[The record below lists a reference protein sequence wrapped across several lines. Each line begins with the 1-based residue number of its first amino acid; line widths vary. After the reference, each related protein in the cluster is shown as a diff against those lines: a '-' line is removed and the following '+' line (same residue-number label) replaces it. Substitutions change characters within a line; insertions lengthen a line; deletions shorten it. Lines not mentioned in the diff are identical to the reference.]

1 MGTVLLAG
9 CGQRGGEPPAPPPP
23 EVVVVTV
30 EKGNLPLDLAYTGRA
45 VGSREV
51 EVRALVSGILL
62 ERRYEEGK
70 PVRQG
75 EVLFLIAPDR
85 YRAAVERAQ
94 AELGVERAKLA
105 EARRQRDRIVS
116 LLEKNLVSQRQLDEA
131 VSAFEVAE
139 ANTAAAQA
147 RLRTAQLDL
156 SYTEVRA
163 PIAGLT
169 SREARS
175 EGSLV
180 TAGDESSL
188 VTRIV
193 QTDPIYIEFTLPE
206 TRNFMD
212 PVRYASKAIQPSGA
226 LALSWNSSP
235 RVTGYSLGVMA
246 PEKVDDES
254 ASFVMW
260 SSAERPATFVQME
273 YLTPAE
279 VKRLVALKAV
289 LPATATNCTVPA
301 EVVKATKAGSMLL
314 FTAFGDE
321 STFIYPARP
330 ADPEV
335 TWDQDWFARVSYK
348 SVRMDMLSPE
358 GVMDMS
364 EMMGGGSRSQG
375 SAAPATSNKEL
386 SDEEYCAQIEREQA
400 QKPSV
405 ADAIP
410 GGRLLGRFGRKKQEA
425 PPVDPRCANLQK
437 KK

>member
-1 MGTVLLAG
+1 MNVRRGWAAGIAVVAGMGTVLLAG

-70 PVRQG
+70 PVRRG
-75 EVLFLIAPDR
+75 EVLFLIDPDR

-180 TAGDESSL
+180 IAGDESSL

-206 TRNFMD
+206 TEAAQVRARLATGGATQVRVEVQGGAQLPD
-212 PVRYASKAIQPSGA
+212 PAK
-226 LALSWNSSP
+226 L
-235 RVTGYSLGVMA
+235 
-246 PEKVDDES
+246 
-254 ASFVMW
+254 
-260 SSAERPATFVQME
+260 TFVDNAVE
-273 YLTPAE
+273 PTSGTVRA
-279 VKRLVALKAV
+279 RAV
-289 LPATATNCTVPA
+289 LPNPDGRLVPGQFVRAQLEGVEIADAVTVPRRAVMSSAQGSFVWPVADGDMVELRPVRLSGMAGERAVVA
-301 EVVKATKAGSMLL
+301 EGLTGGERVVA
-314 FTAFGDE
+314 
-321 STFIYPARP
+321 
-330 ADPEV
+330 
-335 TWDQDWFARVSYK
+335 
-348 SVRMDMLSPE
+348 E
-358 GVMDMS
+358 GVLKVQP
-364 EMMGGGSRSQG
+364 GVKVKPV
-375 SAAPATSNKEL
+375 APG
-386 SDEEYCAQIEREQA
+386 AQ
-400 QKPSV
+400 P
-405 ADAIP
+405 
-410 GGRLLGRFGRKKQEA
+410 EA
-425 PPVDPRCANLQK
+425 GAK
-437 KK
+437 S

>member
-1 MGTVLLAG
+1 M
-9 CGQRGGEPPAPPPP
+9 
-23 EVVVVTV
+23 TV

-70 PVRQG
+70 PVHQG
-75 EVLFLIAPDR
+75 EVLFLIDPDR

-180 TAGDESSL
+180 IAGDESSL

-206 TRNFMD
+206 TEAAQVRARLASGSAPLVRVEVQGGAQHAD
-212 PVRYASKAIQPSGA
+212 PAK
-226 LALSWNSSP
+226 L
-235 RVTGYSLGVMA
+235 
-246 PEKVDDES
+246 
-254 ASFVMW
+254 
-260 SSAERPATFVQME
+260 TFVDNAVE
-273 YLTPAE
+273 ATSGTVRA
-279 VKRLVALKAV
+279 RAV
-289 LPATATNCTVPA
+289 LPNPDGRLVPGQFVRAKLEGVEIADAVTVPRRAVMSSAQGSFVWLVA
-301 EVVKATKAGSMLL
+301 EGDVVEL
-314 FTAFGDE
+314 
-321 STFIYPARP
+321 RP
-330 ADPEV
+330 VRLSGMVGERAVVAEGL
-335 TWDQDWFARVSYK
+335 TGGERV
-348 SVRMDMLSPE
+348 VAE
-358 GVMDMS
+358 GVLKVQPGVKVKPVAS
-364 EMMGGGSRSQG
+364 G
-375 SAAPATSNKEL
+375 
-386 SDEEYCAQIEREQA
+386 AQ
-400 QKPSV
+400 P
-405 ADAIP
+405 
-410 GGRLLGRFGRKKQEA
+410 EA
-425 PPVDPRCANLQK
+425 GAK
-437 KK
+437 S